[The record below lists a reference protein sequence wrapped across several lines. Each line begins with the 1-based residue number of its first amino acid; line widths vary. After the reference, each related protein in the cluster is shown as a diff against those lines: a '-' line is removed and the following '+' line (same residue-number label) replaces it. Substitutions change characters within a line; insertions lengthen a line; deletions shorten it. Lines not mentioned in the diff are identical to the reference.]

1 MNTIKLMAGAVT
13 LATLGMASAYGADQ
27 AGFHFS
33 IGAEGGFAGGQSD
46 VSKTLNGTAA
56 GGGNNSSTSTA
67 DVGTQGAGGGAM
79 LSVGYLFEGGFCLGL
94 EGSAM
99 WYSSDAK
106 LGVRNGVFTN
116 TKVEMKDSYNVMG
129 CFGFKTTD
137 CVIPFIRLGAA
148 FSKWEGDCRGNGAGK
163 RDEYLTGFVAGLG
176 VDFMVSK
183 SIAIGFVYDHAWYND
198 MSYKG
203 YDPNGA
209 EISSTKIKPEINTF
223 KARVRFVF

>member
-33 IGAEGGFAGGQSD
+33 IGAEGGFAGGQSS
-46 VSKTLNGTAA
+46 VSKTLTGRNQA
-56 GGGNNSSTSTA
+56 GQTNSSTNTA

-79 LSVGYLFEGGFCLGL
+79 LSMGYLFEGGFCLGL

-99 WYSSDAK
+99 WYASDAK
-106 LGVRNGVFTN
+106 LRVKNSAFGN

-148 FSKWEGDCRGNGAGK
+148 FSKWEGDCAGWGAGK

-198 MSYKG
+198 MTYKG
-203 YDPNGA
+203 VDANGA